1 MQRSKLKQQ
10 ALDYYRHS
18 PVSCWILGTTTGFLV
33 AAILAIDLLVP
44 FLSFLTIPL
53 LVVPVVFCATIQHVM
68 LKTDAQ
74 ITMTS
79 SFRTF
84 ALYFKRDFFG
94 TFSVIFNFVKSL
106 LLFLIVETVVSSVAS
121 FLIYMF
127 NPQFESSVNSLYQ
140 LLYSYEFTYEDIVN
154 QLNANNY
161 LLLQYIVISF
171 VPACGIALIF
181 FIYNLSRYS
190 MMIYYKMQ
198 LKRTDSRFAK
208 LVYQFSL
215 RGRRMEM
222 ARNYLSL
229 QWPLYVLVGLGF
241 AGGAVFGYFFYHDL
255 MKILPFALVGSAVLA
270 AFFLPFYFSNQQ
282 AFYDMYASLYNQV
295 TKSVTTSIIGNLQSD
310 IELSK
315 QEKERLEETLSDMDG
330 PLNDEHEGEDNK
342 KDPGGS

>member
-1 MQRSKLKQQ
+1 MSKSKLRQQ
-10 ALDYYRHS
+10 ASEYYRHS
-18 PVSCWILGTTTGFLV
+18 PVSCWILGITTGFLV

-53 LVVPVVFCATIQHVM
+53 LVVPVVFSATIQHVM
-68 LKTDAQ
+68 LKTNAQ

-106 LLFLIVETVVSSVAS
+106 ILFLIVETVVSSVAS

-140 LLYSYEFTYEDIVN
+140 LLYSYEFTYEDIIN

-161 LLLQYIVISF
+161 MLLQYVVISF
-171 VPACGIALIF
+171 VPAYGIALIF

-190 MMIYYKMQ
+190 MMIYYKTQ
-198 LKRTDSRFAK
+198 LRRTDSRFAK
-208 LVYQFSL
+208 LVYQFAL

-222 ARNYLSL
+222 VRNYISL
-229 QWPLYVLVGLGF
+229 QWPLYLLLVIGF
-241 AGGAVFGYFFYHDL
+241 AGGSVFGYFFYHDL
-255 MKILPFALVGSAVLA
+255 MKILPFALVGAAVLA

-282 AFYDMYASLYNQV
+282 AFYDMYAGLYSQV
-295 TKSVTTSIIGNLQSD
+295 TKEVTSSLIGNLQAN
-310 IELSK
+310 IELSE
-315 QEKERLEETLSDMDG
+315 QEKERLEETLSDVDG
-330 PLNDEHEGEDNK
+330 PLNDESDEDNK